1 MVDKRSGEV
10 RILHANVTF
19 FMQMNGESE
28 DATAYVNGMTKMVVF
43 LLANTDRQVIDKL
56 LTQVDEE
63 EKTFIKANL
72 AGWKYHSQ

>member
-1 MVDKRSGEV
+1 M
-10 RILHANVTF
+10 HANVTF